1 MPESNAELP
10 ESARILI
17 VDDEPGVCRSIEKV
31 LTRMGHHT
39 TTALSAPAALESLQ
53 ADQGFDLIVTDL
65 MMPQV
70 NGIELLKIAK
80 ASWPNIPVL
89 VITGY
94 ASIASAVEAT
104 QLGAANYLAKPFTP
118 EELQAAVRE
127 ALAPRPTR
135 LDETA
140 NIPRETP
147 AKIDLS
153 YGLTE
158 AEMAVGHWAEPVAAP
173 DAPSILVIDNEVVV
187 VNSVRRILTRKGYRV
202 EAAFTGD
209 EALQR
214 IRERSYTLVLMDM
227 RLPDLDG
234 LQLLS
239 RMRNIKPDLTVLVVT
254 GYASIDTAVEAIRR
268 GAAGYMSKPFTPEE
282 LLQATAQMLEREE

>member
-1 MPESNAELP
+1 MPEPSAQLP
-10 ESARILI
+10 EPARVLI
-17 VDDEPGVCRSIEKV
+17 VDDEPSVCRSIEKV
-31 LTRMGHHT
+31 LTRMGHRT
-39 TTALSAPAALESLQ
+39 TTAFSASAALESLQ
-53 ADQGFDLIVTDL
+53 ADQDFDLIVTDL

-80 ASWPNIPVL
+80 ARWPKIPVL
-89 VITGY
+89 VITGF

-127 ALAPRPTR
+127 ALAPRPT
-135 LDETA
+135 LVETA
-140 NIPRETP
+140 DIPKETHG
-147 AKIDLS
+147 KIDVPYDLAD
-153 YGLTE
+153 

-239 RMRNIKPDLTVLVVT
+239 RMRKIKPDLTVLVVT

-282 LLQATAQMLEREE
+282 LLQATARMLESEE

>member
-1 MPESNAELP
+1 MPEPSAQLP
-10 ESARILI
+10 EPARILI
-17 VDDEPGVCRSIEKV
+17 VDDEPSVCRSIEKV
-31 LTRMGHHT
+31 LTRMGHRT
-39 TTALSAPAALESLQ
+39 TTAFSASVALENLQ
-53 ADQGFDLIVTDL
+53 ADQDFDLIVTDL

-80 ASWPNIPVL
+80 ARWPKIPVL
-89 VITGY
+89 VITGF

-127 ALAPRPTR
+127 ALAPRTTR
-135 LDETA
+135 VETA
-140 NIPRETP
+140 DIPKETRG
-147 AKIDLS
+147 KMDVSYDLAD
-153 YGLTE
+153 

-282 LLQATAQMLEREE
+282 LLQATARMLEGEE